1 MTKAESKVID
11 FIKKHILL
19 FFTRCGNDY
28 CNFPQN
34 LRNGFSKR

>member
-11 FIKKHILL
+11 FIKKTHSFI
-19 FFTRCGNDY
+19 FTRCGNDY
-28 CNFPQN
+28 CNFPQS

>member
-19 FFTRCGNDY
+19 FLLVAVTIIAI
-28 CNFPQN
+28 FPQS

>member
-19 FFTRCGNDY
+19 FTRCGNDY
-28 CNFPQN
+28 CNFPQS